1 MAQTTL
7 VVVNRALWLMISC
20 PILLILMILMLVLIR
35 GGGVL
40 PYIGMCRPV
49 SFFSRFGLKTG
60 INFEHFGLELGVVSG
75 ETFTKA
81 YKLIFLSSNR
91 GELLVRLKDK

>member
-1 MAQTTL
+1 M
-7 VVVNRALWLMISC
+7 VNDFLSDLTDLNDPYACSY
-20 PILLILMILMLVLIR
+20 P
-35 GGGVL
+35 GGRGVL